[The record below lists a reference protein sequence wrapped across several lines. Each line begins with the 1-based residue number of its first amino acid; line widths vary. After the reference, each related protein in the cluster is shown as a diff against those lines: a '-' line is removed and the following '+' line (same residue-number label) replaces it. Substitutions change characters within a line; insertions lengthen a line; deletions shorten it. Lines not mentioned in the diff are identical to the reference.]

1 MLRALPHDHR
11 AKLLALLRAMVSS
24 TAAAAVAVAIL
35 IWTPEA
41 EAQDLSGRATVVDGD
56 TLIVEGVKPRI
67 RLYGID
73 TPEKKQTCED
83 EDGRR
88 YLCGGRAAEALAEI
102 LGRNGRV
109 RCTEEDRD
117 RYGRIVAEC
126 RTRDGTVINEEL
138 VRRGWALEY
147 DAYSDG
153 RYGAAQASARRAK
166 RGLWAGRFEAPWDWR
181 RAQRKKTAG
190 G

>member
-1 MLRALPHDHR
+1 MIRPALVVVALMLPIG
-11 AKLLALLRAMVSS
+11 
-24 TAAAAVAVAIL
+24 TASAGTI
-35 IWTPEA
+35 
-41 EAQDLSGRATVVDGD
+41 SGRATVVDGD

-88 YLCGGRAAEALAEI
+88 YLCGGRAADALAEI

-109 RCTEEDRD
+109 SCSEEDRD

-126 RTRDGTVINEEL
+126 RTHEGTVINEEM

-153 RYGAAQASARRAK
+153 RYSAAQTAARRAK
-166 RGLWAGRFEAPWDWR
+166 VGLWAGRFTPPWEWR
-181 RAQRKKTAG
+181 REQRAHRSE
-190 G
+190 